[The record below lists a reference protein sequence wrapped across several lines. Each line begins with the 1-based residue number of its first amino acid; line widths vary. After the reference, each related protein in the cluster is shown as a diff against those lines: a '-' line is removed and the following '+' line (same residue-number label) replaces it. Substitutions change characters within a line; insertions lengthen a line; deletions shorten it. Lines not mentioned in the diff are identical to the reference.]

1 MNEETT
7 IFTIGHSNHSIE
19 KFLKLIQMHSIETL
33 ADVRSRPTS
42 RWFPHFRQKALA
54 DRLYAENLEYIYL
67 GEQLGGHPSAE
78 EMYDGDDHVV
88 YERLMALPG
97 FRSGIRKV
105 DELARQTRL
114 VLMCSEGQ
122 PVDCHR
128 HPLLARVLLEREFK
142 VQHILQDG
150 TLNDA
155 TDLFDQAPSL
165 QLPLMEPPGEDLS
178 WKSPKRI
185 KRRK

>member
-1 MNEETT
+1 
-7 IFTIGHSNHSIE
+7 
-19 KFLKLIQMHSIETL
+19 
-33 ADVRSRPTS
+33 
-42 RWFPHFRQKALA
+42 
-54 DRLYAENLEYIYL
+54 
-67 GEQLGGHPSAE
+67 
-78 EMYDGDDHVV
+78 
-88 YERLMALPG
+88 MALPG